1 MYIAN
6 IFIVQQ
12 IFIYTIDNIISK
24 WYNISDYNVEGVF
37 LLKIAVLSGGL
48 STERDV
54 SITSGSLVSKALRER
69 GHQVVLL
76 DVYMGYEEE
85 NCDPEELFRQG
96 YDFTKNAV
104 ISEDVPNLKQIKAMR
119 KDKSDRFLGQNIEE
133 ICRCADI
140 AFLAL
145 HGDVGENGKLQ
156 ATFDLLGIRYTGTG
170 CLGSAISMHKGI
182 SKSVLA
188 YNGVPVPKGQV
199 FNKKTPVETWNF
211 FPCVVKPC
219 SGGSSVGVSIAND
232 RDEFLSAMKE
242 AFRYEEEVIV
252 EQYINGR
259 EFSVGLLDGKA
270 LPIIEIRPK
279 TGFYDYKNK
288 YQSGLTDEICP
299 AELDS
304 QSTIRM
310 KQYAEQAY
318 KALMLQAYSR
328 IDFLMDEKGDMYC
341 LEANTL
347 PGMTPMSLLP
357 QEALVQGIEY
367 GELCENIIAL
377 SLDKYHKR

>member
-76 DVYMGYEEE
+76 DVYMGYEKD

-156 ATFDLLGIRYTGTG
+156 ATFDLLGIRYT
-170 CLGSAISMHKGI
+170 
-182 SKSVLA
+182 
-188 YNGVPVPKGQV
+188 
-199 FNKKTPVETWNF
+199 
-211 FPCVVKPC
+211 
-219 SGGSSVGVSIAND
+219 
-232 RDEFLSAMKE
+232 
-242 AFRYEEEVIV
+242 
-252 EQYINGR
+252 
-259 EFSVGLLDGKA
+259 
-270 LPIIEIRPK
+270 
-279 TGFYDYKNK
+279 
-288 YQSGLTDEICP
+288 
-299 AELDS
+299 
-304 QSTIRM
+304 
-310 KQYAEQAY
+310 
-318 KALMLQAYSR
+318 
-328 IDFLMDEKGDMYC
+328 
-341 LEANTL
+341 
-347 PGMTPMSLLP
+347 
-357 QEALVQGIEY
+357 
-367 GELCENIIAL
+367 
-377 SLDKYHKR
+377 

>member
-133 ICRCADI
+133 ICLFNHFLIFLLFTSICRNLKEKMRFLKFLNIDI
-140 AFLAL
+140 L
-145 HGDVGENGKLQ
+145 
-156 ATFDLLGIRYTGTG
+156 
-170 CLGSAISMHKGI
+170 
-182 SKSVLA
+182 
-188 YNGVPVPKGQV
+188 
-199 FNKKTPVETWNF
+199 
-211 FPCVVKPC
+211 
-219 SGGSSVGVSIAND
+219 
-232 RDEFLSAMKE
+232 
-242 AFRYEEEVIV
+242 
-252 EQYINGR
+252 
-259 EFSVGLLDGKA
+259 
-270 LPIIEIRPK
+270 
-279 TGFYDYKNK
+279 
-288 YQSGLTDEICP
+288 
-299 AELDS
+299 
-304 QSTIRM
+304 
-310 KQYAEQAY
+310 
-318 KALMLQAYSR
+318 
-328 IDFLMDEKGDMYC
+328 
-341 LEANTL
+341 
-347 PGMTPMSLLP
+347 
-357 QEALVQGIEY
+357 
-367 GELCENIIAL
+367 
-377 SLDKYHKR
+377 

>member
-1 MYIAN
+1 M
-6 IFIVQQ
+6 
-12 IFIYTIDNIISK
+12 
-24 WYNISDYNVEGVF
+24 
-37 LLKIAVLSGGL
+37 KIAVLSGGL
-48 STERDV
+48 STEREV

-85 NCDPEELFRQG
+85 NCNPEELFNKG
-96 YDFTKNAV
+96 YDFTKDAV
-104 ISEDVPNLKQIKAMR
+104 ISENVPNLKMVKAMR
-119 KDKSDRFLGQNIEE
+119 KDKSDRFLGQNVEE
-133 ICRCADI
+133 ICRYADI

-156 ATFDLLGIRYTGTG
+156 ATFDLLGIKYTGTG

-182 SKSVLA
+182 SKSVLS
-188 YNGVPVPKGQV
+188 YNGVPVPRGQV
-199 FNKKTPVETWNF
+199 FNRKTPVSSWNF

-219 SGGSSVGVSIAND
+219 SGGSSVGVSIVSNQE
-232 RDEFLSAMKE
+232 EFSSAMEE

-252 EQYINGR
+252 EQYVKGR

-270 LPIIEIRPK
+270 LPIIEIKPK
-279 TGFYDYKNK
+279 NGFYDYKNK
-288 YQSGLTDEICP
+288 YQSGMTEEICP
-299 AELDS
+299 AELDA
-304 QSTIRM
+304 QSTVRM
-310 KQYAEQAY
+310 KKYAEQAY

-357 QEALVQGIEY
+357 QEARVQGIEY

>member
-1 MYIAN
+1 MLIAN
-6 IFIVQQ
+6 ISIVQQ
-12 IFIYTIDNIISK
+12 FFSYTIDNIISK
-24 WYNISDYNVEGVF
+24 WYNISDYKEEGVF

-76 DVYMGYEEE
+76 DVFMGYEED
-85 NCDPEELFRQG
+85 NCDPEKLFQQG

-104 ISEDVPNLKQIKAMR
+104 ISEDVPNLKQIKALR
-119 KDKSDRFLGQNIEE
+119 KDKSSRFLGQNVEE

-140 AFLAL
+140 TFLAL

-156 ATFDLLGIRYTGTG
+156 ATLDLLGIRYTGTG
-170 CLGSAISMHKGI
+170 CLGSAVAMHKGI
-182 SKSVLA
+182 SKSVLS
-188 YNGVPVPKGQV
+188 YNGVPVPRGQI
-199 FNKKTPVETWNF
+199 FNKKTSVSSWNF

-219 SGGSSVGVSIAND
+219 SGGSSVGVSIASD
-232 RDEFLSAMKE
+232 QEEFLAAMKE
-242 AFRYEEEVIV
+242 AFKYEEEVIV
-252 EQYINGR
+252 EQYIKGR

-270 LPIIEIRPK
+270 LPIIEIKPK

-288 YQSGLTDEICP
+288 YQSGMTEEICP
-299 AELDS
+299 AELDP
-304 QSTIRM
+304 QSAIRM

-328 IDFLMDEKGDMYC
+328 IDFLMDDKGDMYC

-357 QEALVQGIEY
+357 QEAAVQGIEY